1 MKMTRRALAGMAAL
15 SAVPL
20 TKSAAQAP
28 AKSAAQAPIPA
39 AARSNAASA
48 AGRQFQDAARQLASV
63 KLARTVEPAFRFEA

>member
-28 AKSAAQAPIPA
+28 AKSAAQAPVPA
-39 AARSNAASA
+39 AAPANSA
-48 AGRQFQDAARQLASV
+48 TRQFQDAARQLASV